1 MHKGV
6 KSFAFHPFVHAK
18 MLYMCRKKTSPG
30 FTLIEILVVISI
42 IGVLTAMVTISTG
55 DVRANAR
62 DKARVSDLAQIQFAL
77 RLYAEQNGEYP
88 TNEGIIGEDA
98 LGINADLAPYMGT
111 IPKDPKDGNDFKYYY
126 DGNARCTQN
135 GQKVLYASEL
145 ENVSLRNFADVC
157 TASTPKDFYGGSP
170 TNGHVI
176 ILQY

>member
-1 MHKGV
+1 
-6 KSFAFHPFVHAK
+6 
-18 MLYMCRKKTSPG
+18 MCRKKTSPG

-77 RLYAEQNGEYP
+77 RLYAEQNGSYP
-88 TNEGIIGEDA
+88 IGEYSIGNKED
-98 LGINADLAPYMGT
+98 IDEYIAPYMGT
-111 IPKDPKDGNDFKYYY
+111 IPSDEVNYRY
-126 DGNARCTQN
+126 DSKATCSADNQI
-135 GQKVLYASEL
+135 VLYTLSL
-145 ENVSLRNFADVC
+145 ETSGERNFSTVC
-157 TASTPKDFYGGSP
+157 TASAPKDFYGYSP